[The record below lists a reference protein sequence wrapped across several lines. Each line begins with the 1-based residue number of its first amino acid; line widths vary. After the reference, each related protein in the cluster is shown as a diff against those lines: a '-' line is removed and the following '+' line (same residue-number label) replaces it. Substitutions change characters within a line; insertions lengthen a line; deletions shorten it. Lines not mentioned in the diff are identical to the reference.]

1 MEMPWNEWQELVL
14 TARLIALDHLKALE
28 KDPEDRAAISYFH
41 GLEFKRWFS
50 TPAKEAIEGVTVWNH
65 KPIAVAKS
73 LHLVEA
79 PPPFAIKSKPARHCK
94 QCGVEIPR
102 GRIYC
107 DDCKIKRRIEYNQH
121 RAENRRKQR
130 AEMREKARLDLISQL
145 TKLRSATR
153 RLTKMIEKLKK
164 NEASALQRKDLG

>member
-28 KDPEDRAAISYFH
+28 KDSKDRAAISYFH

-50 TPAKEAIEGVTVWNH
+50 TPAKEAIEGVTVWNR

-94 QCGVEIPR
+94 QCGVR
-102 GRIYC
+102 S
-107 DDCKIKRRIEYNQH
+107 
-121 RAENRRKQR
+121 RADAFIATIAKLSAGSSIISVAQKTAVSKERKC
-130 AEMREKARLDLISQL
+130 EKKQGW
-145 TKLRSATR
+145 T
-153 RLTKMIEKLKK
+153 
-164 NEASALQRKDLG
+164 

>member
-14 TARLIALDHLKALE
+14 TARIIALDHLKALE
-28 KDPEDRAAISYFH
+28 KDPQNRAAISYFH

-50 TPAKEAIEGVTVWNH
+50 TPAKEPIDAITIWH
-65 KPIAVAKS
+65 RKPIAVAKS
-73 LHLVEA
+73 LKLVDD
-79 PPPFAIKSKPARHCK
+79 PLQFAIPSKPARHCK
-94 QCGVEIPR
+94 QCGAEIPR

-107 DDCKIKRRIEYNQH
+107 NDCKIKRKIERNQR
-121 RAENRRKQR
+121 RAEKRRKQR
-130 AEMREKARLDLISQL
+130 AAKREKARLELISQL

-164 NEASALQRKDLG
+164 E

>member
-28 KDPEDRAAISYFH
+28 KDPQNRAAISYFH

-50 TPAKEAIEGVTVWNH
+50 TPAKEPIDAITIWH
-65 KPIAVAKS
+65 RKPIAVAKS
-73 LHLVEA
+73 LKLVDD
-79 PPPFAIKSKPARHCK
+79 PPQFAIPSKPARHCK
-94 QCGVEIPR
+94 QCGAEIPR

-107 DDCKIKRRIEYNQH
+107 KRKIERNQR
-121 RAENRRKQR
+121 RAEKRRKQR
-130 AEMREKARLDLISQL
+130 AAKREKARLELISQL

-164 NEASALQRKDLG
+164 E